1 MDEEFDTSVDTS
13 DVDTSDID
21 TSDVVVDVPDDI
33 PEDIPDDI
41 PEDIP
46 DDEPESIDEDFSEDI
61 PEDVP
66 DDEPESIDEDLSE
79 EIPEDV
85 ADDESES
92 VEDDLSEDI
101 PEDVPEDES
110 ELTEDD
116 LTEDIPEEQ
125 DEDTSDNDEAA
136 TEDVAEE
143 TAFEAEDTDSTEQTE
158 DTQDEQ
164 TDETV
169 TDEAVEETAFEAED
183 TDSTEVAE
191 DTQDEQLTDTAT
203 DDVAKETASETEDT
217 DSTEQ
222 TEDTQDEQPDGVAS
236 DEAVEETSLDIGE
249 ADAAEPIEDNQD
261 DPPKV
266 LKRNEF
272 DLLRSGNDAIN
283 QRLEVQADDY
293 RDKGFSEEEIR
304 DRLAADRWNFQK
316 EFLED
321 AFPGQDVSPN
331 VFNGFSENGARD
343 RISDIEQSA
352 TLRNQL
358 NTSDIS
364 EEPVVDM
371 DHTNFAE
378 QINNAQDKSS
388 GDVAIT
394 EATQVASPAEE
405 TTFNEQVENAQDE
418 PAVDLITDENAA
430 DSDGTNWERT
440 SLRPEEETL
449 LQEMEANGEI
459 EFPQENPDL
468 EDPVHT
474 ELHLPTE
481 NTGEFLGEKG
491 NSEFKPISEEAL
503 SRMTQYGRDTVEY
516 NDGYPDFSPFTSHDS
531 EWGKINGQ
539 VEIGHMTDNRENP
552 TWEFGKRPRGSGH
565 DPHYNLGNFSQAD
578 NAIAEQLKGEYP
590 QIKGED
596 IEKYRKENHLIWHEC
611 ADGKT
616 MQLVPEEIHAA
627 CRHSGGVSEMKYRM
641 AWGDVTRKIN

>member
-1 MDEEFDTSVDTS
+1 MDEEFGTSVDTS

-21 TSDVVVDVPDDI
+21 TSDVVDDVPD
-33 PEDIPDDI
+33 DIPDDI

-46 DDEPESIDEDFSEDI
+46 DDEPESIDDDLSEDIPEDVPDDEPETIEDDLSEDI

-66 DDEPESIDEDLSE
+66 DDEPESI
-79 EIPEDV
+79 
-85 ADDESES
+85 
-92 VEDDLSEDI
+92 EDDLSEDI

-110 ELTEDD
+110 EQTEDE
-116 LTEDIPEEQ
+116 LTEDILEDQ
-125 DEDTSDNDEAA
+125 DEDTSDNDETA

-143 TAFEAEDTDSTEQTE
+143 TASEAEDTDSAEQTE

-164 TDETV
+164 MDDTV
-169 TDEAVEETAFEAED
+169 TDKVAAETP
-183 TDSTEVAE
+183 
-191 DTQDEQLTDTAT
+191 
-203 DDVAKETASETEDT
+203 SETDDT

-222 TEDTQDEQPDGVAS
+222 
-236 DEAVEETSLDIGE
+236 LY
-249 ADAAEPIEDNQD
+249 DAQD
-261 DPPKV
+261 DSPKV

-272 DLLRSGNDAIN
+272 DLLKSGNDAIN

-331 VFNGFSENGARD
+331 VFNGFSENGAKD
-343 RISDIEQSA
+343 RVSDIEQSE

-358 NTSDIS
+358 SASEIP
-364 EEPVVDM
+364 EEPVVLDA
-371 DHTNFAE
+371 DADNFTE
-378 QINNAQDKSS
+378 QVNDDQHEPIDDVVGEETMQEHSS
-388 GDVAIT
+388 ADEFSYVEQSENT
-394 EATQVASPAEE
+394 QVDQVASIAAH
-405 TTFNEQVENAQDE
+405 EN
-418 PAVDLITDENAA
+418 TENL
-430 DSDGTNWERT
+430 DGTDWSRT
-440 SLRPEEETL
+440 SLRPEEEAL

-468 EDPVHT
+468 GDPVHT

-491 NSEFKPISEEAL
+491 NSDFKPISEDAL

-531 EWGKINGQ
+531 EWGKIDGQ

-552 TWEFGKRPRGSGH
+552 SWEYGKRPRGAGH

-578 NAIAEQLKGEYP
+578 NAIAEQLKEQYP
-590 QIKGED
+590 DIKGED
-596 IEKYRKENHLIWHEC
+596 IEKFRKQNHLTWHEC

-616 MQLVPEEIHAA
+616 MQLVPEEIHSA

-641 AWGDVTRKIN
+641 AWGDVTRKIY